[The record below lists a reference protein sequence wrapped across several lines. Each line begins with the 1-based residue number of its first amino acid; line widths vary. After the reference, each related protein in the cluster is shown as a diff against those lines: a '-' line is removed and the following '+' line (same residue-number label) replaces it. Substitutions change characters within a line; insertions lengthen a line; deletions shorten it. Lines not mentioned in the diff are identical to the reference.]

1 MLMPGAGKV
10 VADPERAMP
19 SEYRKTRTSGLYVRH
34 SRACPSFAD
43 EQRRCRCEPSYR
55 THRFIDGTMRWS
67 PVFKDRASAMS
78 WDGHEAKAERAVRA
92 IRREGP
98 TFGEV
103 AGEWW
108 ALVDAGTYARRRGRS
123 KKLSDTTIA
132 DYRGVLYGAAAA
144 RESGVG
150 GSLVLVERCGRR
162 PIAALDDSYW
172 QSIVDELVR
181 DGKSYSRIA
190 TYLAVIRHVYAYA
203 RRPNLRIVTN
213 DPTRELQM
221 PANDGQVRERVATA
235 EEAAA
240 LIEALPVL
248 DSAGALSWDAVLEIR
263 ASPQSA
269 VALADRFG
277 VSDALV
283 GKVRRDELYKTPEG
297 RRSRE
302 TGDRAGWG
310 LAFYTGM
317 RRSEIGRA
325 QWQHVFWDADEIMV
339 AQSKSDAGEGRRV
352 PMVGP
357 LKRILREEW
366 MRVGRPAMGPIVTR
380 SVASGKWQ
388 ARADAVWG
396 TAGLARVTLHEAR
409 HTYASFLMA
418 AGYNLKQIQEYLG
431 HADLVTT
438 GRYIKNLPVPRGTTA
453 REKLEAYLA
462 TELGEIDP

>member
-1 MLMPGAGKV
+1 
-10 VADPERAMP
+10 
-19 SEYRKTRTSGLYVRH
+19 
-34 SRACPSFAD
+34 
-43 EQRRCRCEPSYR
+43 
-55 THRFIDGTMRWS
+55 
-67 PVFKDRASAMS
+67 
-78 WDGHEAKAERAVRA
+78 VRA

-103 AGEWW
+103 AQEWW
-108 ALVDAGTYARRRGRS
+108 ALVEAGSYARRRGRS

-132 DYRGVLYGAAAA
+132 DYRGVLYGAAPA
-144 RESGVG
+144 REGGVG
-150 GSLVLVERCGRR
+150 GSLVLVERCGRS
-162 PIAALDDSYW
+162 PILALDDSYW

-181 DGKSYSRIA
+181 DAKSYSRIA

-240 LIEALPVL
+240 LIEALPAL
-248 DSAGALSWDAVLEIR
+248 DSAGALSWEAVLEIR
-263 ASPQSA
+263 ASSQSA

-283 GKVRRDELYKTPEG
+283 GKVRRGELYKTPEG

-325 QWQHVFWDADEIMV
+325 QWQHVFWDANEIMV

-357 LKRILREEW
+357 LKRILREGW
-366 MRVGRPAMGPIVTR
+366 MRAGRPATGPIVTR

-388 ARADAVWG
+388 ARADQTWE

-418 AGYNLKQIQEYLG
+418 ASYNLKQIQEYLG

-462 TELGEIDP
+462 AGLGEIDP